1 MCLLLPPLHLL
12 PTDNSIA
19 AIAHQNILR
28 TTLLYMNEQG
38 FYHTISQLSTAEFKD
53 RGSKFIAYAFPIDT
67 VDDFKIQLQAL
78 KKEHPK
84 AVHHCFA
91 YRIGTDGNN
100 FRSSDDGEPSGTAGK
115 PILGQIDSKELTNT
129 AIIVVRY
136 WGGTLLGVPGLIN
149 AYKTAAALA
158 LQVTPI
164 LQKQVEIKYSIEFD
178 YTQMNEVMMILKQY
192 GCTVIAQEMQLFCMI
207 KAGIPKNRLQET
219 IYRLNELQNVTTK
232 KEA

>member
-1 MCLLLPPLHLL
+1 MEEKGIY
-12 PTDNSIA
+12 N
-19 AIAHQNILR
+19 
-28 TTLLYMNEQG
+28 
-38 FYHTISQLSTAEFKD
+38 TITQPSTAEFKD
-53 RGSKFIAYAFPIDT
+53 RGSKFFAFAFPIT
-67 VDDFKIQLQAL
+67 TADDFKKQLQIL

-115 PILGQIDSKELTNT
+115 PILGQIDSKELTNL

-164 LQKQVEIKYSIEFD
+164 IQKQVEIKYAVEFD
-178 YTQMNEVMMILKQY
+178 YTQMNDVMIILKQFN
-192 GCTVIAQEMQLFCMI
+192 CTIITQQMQLFCSI
-207 KAGIPKNRLQET
+207 QTGIPQNRLQET
-219 IYRLNELQNVTTK
+219 LYRLKEMQNVSTK
-232 KEA
+232 KIE

>member
-1 MCLLLPPLHLL
+1 M
-12 PTDNSIA
+12 IK
-19 AIAHQNILR
+19 
-28 TTLLYMNEQG
+28 EQD
-38 FYHTISQLSTAEFKD
+38 FYFTITQSSTAEFKD
-53 RGSKFIAYAFPIDT
+53 RGSKFLAVAFPIAT
-67 VDDFKIQLQAL
+67 ADDFKKHLQIL

-115 PILGQIDSKELTNT
+115 PILGQIDSKELTNL
-129 AIIVVRY
+129 AIIIVRY

-164 LQKQVEIKYSIEFD
+164 IQKQVEIKYAIEFD
-178 YTQMNEVMMILKQY
+178 YTQMNDVMMILKQFN
-192 GCTVIAQEMQLFCMI
+192 CTIITQEMQLFCSI
-207 KAGIPKNRLQET
+207 QTGIPQNRLQET
-219 IYRLNELQNVTTK
+219 LYRLKEMQNVSAK
-232 KEA
+232 KIE